1 MNGFQKWVLN
11 LIKQYRPLLF
21 EKITG
26 MPVDDFERSY
36 NPNDEQ
42 FCQSMRKKHDA
53 FKAENPQQYAQAEAG
68 ARQFFSGLSGSG
80 NTQNNTNPTK
90 LERTQ

>member
-11 LIKQYRPLLF
+11 IIKQYCPQLF

-42 FCQSMRKKHDA
+42 FCQRMKKKHDA

-68 ARQFFSGLSGSG
+68 VSRFFSGLSGSG
-80 NTQNNTNPTK
+80 KQNNTNPTK

>member
-1 MNGFQKWVLN
+1 MNGYQRWVLN
-11 LIKQYRPLLF
+11 NIKQHRPQLF

-26 MPVDDFERSY
+26 MSVDEFERKY

-42 FCQSMRKKHDA
+42 FCQRMRKKHDV
-53 FKAENPQQYAQAEAG
+53 FKAENAQQYAQAEEG
-68 ARQFFSGLSGSG
+68 AKQFFSGLSGSG
-80 NTQNNTNPTK
+80 KQNNNNPTK